1 MRTIAAAVFVLA
13 LGVSFS
19 IVTAT
24 GLAGVLGA
32 DQAPDGSQVQG
43 QLEDANES
51 SPLGNPDSFSGD
63 IPQSGDANLIGLIIT
78 GLDLAAAFLVGVL
91 LLPVTL
97 ANLGL
102 PLYAAVPLGLFTQA
116 ITGIGLIEFATNREL
131 T

>member
-1 MRTIAAAVFVLA
+1 MRTIAAAVFALA

-32 DQAPDGSQVQG
+32 DRAPDGSKVEG
-43 QLEDANES
+43 QLEQANES
-51 SPLGNPDSFSGD
+51 APIDNPGEFTGGIS
-63 IPQSGDANLIGLIIT
+63 QTGDANLIGLIIT
-78 GLDLAAAFLVGVL
+78 GFGLISDIVVGVA
-91 LLPVTL
+91 LLPITL

-102 PLYAAVPLGLFTQA
+102 PLYAAVPIGLFTQA
-116 ITGIGLIEFATNREL
+116 VTGIGLVEFATNREL